1 MSFINELKR
10 RNVLRVAIAYAIVAW
25 VVLQIADILF
35 PILTLPGWAIRLVAG
50 LLIVGFPVALLF
62 AWAFE
67 LTPDGLKR
75 ESDVDRSQSIT
86 RNTGRKLD
94 FSIIGLLV
102 IAIAFLIVDN
112 YMLDDATDRNEET
125 VAGEISE
132 PASVEEMVF
141 PLPDKPS
148 IVVLPFDNMS
158 GDEEQEYFV
167 DGITEDLTTDL
178 SKLPGLFVIARNS
191 AFTYKGRSV
200 SVKQVA
206 EELGVQYIVEGSV
219 RRVGDRI
226 RINAQFIDA
235 LSGHHVWAERYDGSL
250 VDVFSLQDNVVGQIV
265 SALAINVPGAE
276 EALWMIGGTDDLEA
290 YEAALQGWDYYHRQ
304 TPEDSARAITFFE
317 RAIELDP
324 GYSRAYAGLG
334 RIYWDISNLWFIT
347 DSGSTWQQTFDLAK
361 ANLAMSMREPTAE
374 AYALSAEIN
383 SRMGKHDEAL
393 ADIDRAIASGPSIAD
408 NNIVKARILNAVGR
422 AAGAEELV
430 RHAMRSD
437 PQFKPAYSRV
447 LAHSLLHQEQYGEA
461 ARYLELTTGREA
473 GNPYD
478 YMSLAVAYGYL
489 GRFQD
494 ASAAIDQYHELSLEH
509 GYSTPMT
516 VQEIDKW
523 WYGDMFDYDNT
534 YKERLLVGLR
544 KAGLPEGPAPAQG
557 DLDYRLL
564 MSRDNEILSVRGA
577 PTIELETARE
587 MWEQGAIFIDVR
599 DRIAF
604 NAGHLPGAIHFDLH
618 VDFTDERLSEVV
630 GRNEEV
636 VISCWGRNCPYAAH
650 ACAMALTW
658 GFNKVYYFAGGF
670 PAWLVAGYPIEDVQ
684 D

>member
-25 VVLQIADILF
+25 VVLQIADVLF

-50 LLIVGFPVALLF
+50 LLIVGFPVALLL

-67 LTPDGLKR
+67 LTPEGVKR
-75 ESDVDRSQSIT
+75 EREVDRSQSIT

-94 FSIIGLLV
+94 LAIIGLLV

-112 YMLDDATDRNEET
+112 YLLDDATDRIEET
-125 VAGEISE
+125 VAKEISE
-132 PASVEEMVF
+132 PASVEEMAF

-206 EELGVQYIVEGSV
+206 EELGVQYVVEGSV

-276 EALWMIGGTDDLEA
+276 QALWTIGGTDDLEA
-290 YEAALQGWDYYHRQ
+290 YEAALQGWDYYYRQ
-304 TPEDSARAITFFE
+304 TPEDSARAITFFK

-334 RIYWDISNLWFIT
+334 RIYWDISNIWFIT
-347 DSGSTWQQTFDLAK
+347 DSVGTWQQTFDLAK

-383 SRMGKHDEAL
+383 ARMGKHDEAL

-408 NNIVKARILNAVGR
+408 NNIVKASILNAVGR
-422 AAGAEELV
+422 AEGAEELV

-437 PQFKPAYSRV
+437 PQFRPAYSRV

-494 ASAAIDQYHELSLEH
+494 ASVAIDQYHELSLEH

-564 MSRDNEILSVRGA
+564 MSRNDEILSVRGA
-577 PTIELETARE
+577 PTIELETAKE

-604 NAGHLPGAIHFDLH
+604 NAGHLPGAIHLDLH

-658 GFNKVYYFAGGF
+658 GFNKVYYFASGF
-670 PAWLVAGYPIEDVQ
+670 PAWSVAGYPIEDVQ

>member
-1 MSFINELKR
+1 MSFIKELKR
-10 RNVLRVAIAYAIVAW
+10 RNVIRVAIVYAVAAW
-25 VVLQIADILF
+25 
-35 PILTLPGWAIRLVAG
+35 
-50 LLIVGFPVALLF
+50 LLIEVTATTFPMLKLPEWTATFVTVLVLIGFPLALIL
-62 AWAFE
+62 AWAYE
-67 LTPDGLKR
+67 LTPEGIKK
-75 ESDVDRSQSIT
+75 EKDVVRSESIT
-86 RNTGRKLD
+86 LLTGRKFD
-94 FSIIGLLV
+94 FAIIGLLLLAV
-102 IAIAFLIVDN
+102 VFLVVDN
-112 YMLDDATDRNEET
+112 YVLDDATDRLVEKAAEQPL
-125 VAGEISE
+125 E
-132 PASVEEMVF
+132 PASQEKMTF

-191 AFTYKGRSV
+191 AFTYKGQAV
-200 SVKQVA
+200 SIKQVA
-206 EELGVQYIVEGSV
+206 EELGVQYIVDGSV

-226 RINAQFIDA
+226 RINVQFIDA

-250 VDVFSLQDNVVGQIV
+250 ADVFALQDNVVGQIV

-276 EALWMIGGTDDLEA
+276 LALRSIGGTDNSEA

-304 TPEDSARAITFFE
+304 TPEDRAHAITFFK

-334 RIYWDISNLWFIT
+334 WVYWEISNIWWIN
-347 DSGSTWQQTFDLAK
+347 DPGIIWQQIFDLAK
-361 ANLAMSMREPTAE
+361 ANLAMAMRQPNAE
-374 AYALSAEIN
+374 AYALSAEIKA
-383 SRMGKHDEAL
+383 RMGRHEEAL
-393 ADIDRAIASGPSIAD
+393 ADIDRAIAIGPSIAD

-422 AAGAEELV
+422 AGGAEELV
-430 RHAMRSD
+430 RHAMRLD
-437 PQFKPAYSRV
+437 PRFKPAYSRV

-461 ARYLELTTGREA
+461 ARYLELTTSREEK
-473 GNPYD
+473 NPYD
-478 YMSLAVAYGYL
+478 FMSLAVVYGYL
-489 GRFQD
+489 GRLED

-509 GYSTPMT
+509 GYSTPLT

-523 WYGDMFDYDNT
+523 WYGDMFDYHKA
-534 YKERLLVGLR
+534 YKERLLEGLR

-557 DLDYRLL
+557 DFDYRLL
-564 MSRDNEILSVRGA
+564 MSRDAEILSVRGA
-577 PTIELETARE
+577 STIDVETAKE
-587 MWEQGAIFIDVR
+587 LWERSTIFVDVR
-599 DRIAF
+599 DTIAF
-604 NAGHLPGAIHFDLH
+604 DAGHIPGAIHLDLH

-636 VISCWGRNCPYAAH
+636 VMSCWGKNCPYAAH

-658 GFNKVYYFAGGF
+658 GFNKVYYFAGGL
-670 PAWLVAGYPIEDVQ
+670 PAWSVAGYPVKVGQ